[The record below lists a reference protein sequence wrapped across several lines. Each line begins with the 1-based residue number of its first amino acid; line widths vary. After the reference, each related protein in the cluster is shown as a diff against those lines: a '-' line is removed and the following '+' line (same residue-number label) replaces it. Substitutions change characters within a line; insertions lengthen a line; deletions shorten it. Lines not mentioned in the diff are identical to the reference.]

1 MEMTD
6 ELYARITAL
15 CAEGDA
21 LAEEDDGLADA
32 KLKFEEALQLM
43 PGDPLDW
50 EMGTWIFC
58 ALGDMAYL
66 SGDLAVAHE
75 HFNSAVR
82 GPGGL
87 GQPFIHLR
95 LGEIA
100 FEDGR
105 MDRAADELTR
115 AYMGAGLEVFELED
129 PKYLAFL
136 RTKIHMDE

>member
-6 ELYARITAL
+6 EVHARITEL

-21 LAEEDDGLADA
+21 LAEDDRFAEA
-32 KLKFEEALQLM
+32 KLKYTEALDML

-50 EMGTWIFC
+50 NMGMWIFV
-58 ALGDMAYL
+58 ALGDADFL
-66 SGDLAVAHE
+66 SGDLDGAHE

-82 GPGGL
+82 AAGGL

-95 LGEIA
+95 LGELA
-100 FEDGR
+100 FEDER

-115 AYMGAGLEVFELED
+115 AYMGAGLEIFELED